1 MLRLCSIL
9 VLCAAASGVF
19 AAPSSVSG
27 PVRVV
32 DGDTIEIAGH
42 KVRLFGIDA
51 VERDQTCRHPTRGE
65 WPCGAEVARVLA
77 GLIDG
82 QAATCE
88 SRGVDRYGRML
99 GICRIN
105 GQDVGAALV
114 EAGWAFAYKK
124 YSTLYV
130 REEQRALHAGRGLW
144 TSVVV
149 QPSQYRASKRA
160 PVQVAPSGCPIKG
173 NISADGK
180 RIYHLPGQAF
190 YSRTRI
196 SETKGERWFCTEYA
210 ARMAGWRRAR
220 Q

>member
-1 MLRLCSIL
+1 MLRLCSAL
-9 VLCAAASGVF
+9 VLCFSSYAAL

-32 DGDTIEIAGH
+32 DGDTIEVADQ

-51 VERDQTCRHPTRGE
+51 VERDQTCRHPMRGE
-65 WPCGAEVARVLA
+65 WVCGAEVARVLSK
-77 GLIDG
+77 LIDG
-82 QAATCE
+82 QSATCE
-88 SRGVDRYGRML
+88 SRGIDRYGRLL

-124 YSTLYV
+124 YSSLYV
-130 REEQRALHAGRGLW
+130 QQELRALRAGRGLW

-149 QPSQYRASKRA
+149 QPSEYRASQRP
-160 PVQVAPSGCPIKG
+160 PVQATPEGCEIKG

-180 RIYHLPGQAF
+180 RIYHLPGQSF

-196 SETKGERWFCTEYA
+196 SEAKGERWFCTEYA
-210 ARMAGWRRAR
+210 ARVAGWRRAR
-220 Q
+220 R